1 MGELSTHRPPPGSP
15 KRLNN
20 GAVREIVLGPHR
32 GEGVHLR
39 MRPQS
44 ALQRTLQLQRR
55 THLLWLCRFG
65 WFSRRDDA
73 GCFVASCSRSG
84 AAGWWEAMTRQFQA
98 AERGRRSASPLDRFE
113 RDRLALFPRYGFEGR
128 SRWVSDRE
136 GRRTYVIGR
145 GEGRC
150 PTVLVHGGLSEAS
163 EWSLLAGR
171 LPGHVVIPDRPGC
184 GLSYRI
190 DYRGVADYREA
201 AAAWLLDL
209 ADGVGAGQVDLV
221 GNSMGGFFA
230 MAFAIAYPDRV
241 RRLVLVGY
249 PAGLANQVPLFAR
262 LWGSPVTGPLIS
274 KLKITDPE
282 TYRKQVFARLLVAH
296 PETVPLDLL
305 EMMVAAAALPGADR
319 AAYTMLRAVTTLRGW
334 RPKLRMPD
342 ARFEVLPDTGH
353 LPQIDRADTVASAI
367 IGFLATQTQTSH
379 ERSWP
384 GPRAAP
390 EV

>member
-1 MGELSTHRPPPGSP
+1 
-15 KRLNN
+15 
-20 GAVREIVLGPHR
+20 
-32 GEGVHLR
+32 
-39 MRPQS
+39 
-44 ALQRTLQLQRR
+44 
-55 THLLWLCRFG
+55 
-65 WFSRRDDA
+65 
-73 GCFVASCSRSG
+73 
-84 AAGWWEAMTRQFQA
+84 MTRQFQA

-113 RDRLALFPRYGFEGR
+113 RDRLALFARYGFEGR

-334 RPKLRMPD
+334 RPKLMLRDGMASLPVPTLFLWGGADAFGLPPIGQGLAARMPD

>member
-1 MGELSTHRPPPGSP
+1 
-15 KRLNN
+15 
-20 GAVREIVLGPHR
+20 
-32 GEGVHLR
+32 

-113 RDRLALFPRYGFEGR
+113 RDRLALFARYGFEGR

-334 RPKLRMPD
+334 RPKLMLRDGMASLPVPTLFLWGGADAFGLPPIGQGLAARMPD

>member
-1 MGELSTHRPPPGSP
+1 
-15 KRLNN
+15 
-20 GAVREIVLGPHR
+20 
-32 GEGVHLR
+32 

-84 AAGWWEAMTRQFQA
+84 AAGWWEAMMTRQFHA

-113 RDRLALFPRYGFEGR
+113 RDRLALFARYGFEGR

-334 RPKLRMPD
+334 RPKLMLRDGMASLPVPTLFLWGGADAFGLPPIGQGLAARMPD